1 MPMQP
6 MEGSAPR
13 SNQSGKW
20 ISALGWVLT
29 AGALA
34 SALIGFSDLANL
46 TLLAIA
52 GVVFMP
58 IGLLLV
64 TNGRI
69 LSKLT
74 SLEKSTRPTDEPRR
88 LEK

>member
-6 MEGSAPR
+6 SSPR
-13 SNQSGKW
+13 PNQTGKW

-29 AGALA
+29 AGAMVSVLV
-34 SALIGFSDLANL
+34 GFSDLANL

-52 GVVFMP
+52 GVVFIP

-74 SLEKSTRPTDEPRR
+74 ILEKNTRPTDEPRR
-88 LEK
+88 LAK

>member
-1 MPMQP
+1 MPMQ
-6 MEGSAPR
+6 SSSPR
-13 SNQSGKW
+13 ANQTGKW
-20 ISALGWVLT
+20 IAGLGWLLT
-29 AGALA
+29 AGALV
-34 SALIGFSDLANL
+34 SAFIGFSDLANL

-52 GVVFMP
+52 GVVFIP

-74 SLEKSTRPTDEPRR
+74 HLEKSTRPMDEQRR
-88 LEK
+88 LDE